1 MYALDSRD
9 PSAMQMDPDF
19 SNLAPGPHYL
29 AISHINGCVQT
40 IDFEIDA
47 FEPLTLV
54 LEQRN
59 INEITAIAEG
69 GQPEYTFY
77 FNDEDYGSDNTYYI
91 NATGT
96 YTVRVVDQN
105 GCVVEAEIFMEFIDI
120 EIPNFFTPDGD
131 GMNDFWIP
139 ENMEGFPQILIKIY
153 DRYGRV
159 VAEVRYGV
167 QGWDGNYNG
176 KELPTG
182 DYWYT
187 IQLNGENDTREF
199 VGHFTLYR

>member
-1 MYALDSRD
+1 M
-9 PSAMQMDPDF
+9 
-19 SNLAPGPHYL
+19 
-29 AISHINGCVQT
+29 
-40 IDFEIDA
+40 
-47 FEPLTLV
+47 
-54 LEQRN
+54 
-59 INEITAIAEG
+59 
-69 GQPEYTFY
+69 
-77 FNDEDYGSDNTYYI
+77 
-91 NATGT
+91 
-96 YTVRVVDQN
+96 VDQN
-105 GCVVEAEIFMEFIDI
+105 GCVIEAEIFMEFIDI

-167 QGWDGNYNG
+167 QGWDGTYDG
-176 KELPTG
+176 RELPTG